1 MSKLANMAGENPH
14 SKAILSTQ
22 SITSNQTIKMVPPA
36 ILLGTQYLR
45 LDLVW
50 LIQAENKRHILRGAA
65 ISGYFN
71 FTYFSLYMLK
81 IVH

>member
-1 MSKLANMAGENPH
+1 
-14 SKAILSTQ
+14 
-22 SITSNQTIKMVPPA
+22 MVPPA

-50 LIQAENKRHILRGAA
+50 LIRAENKRHILRGAT

-71 FTYFSLYMLK
+71 FTYF
-81 IVH
+81 